1 LAKAVA
7 NSTKDL
13 DFELDE
19 KRREINLTEIGYE
32 KTKAKLGKNFIRSRG
47 SLMLEILNALKA
59 KHIFKLNKDYIVLK
73 IKY

>member
-1 LAKAVA
+1 L

-32 KTKAKLGKNFIRSRG
+32 KTKAKLGKT
-47 SLMLEILNALKA
+47 LYDLE
-59 KHIFKLNKDYIVLK
+59 DP
-73 IKY
+73 